1 MKVVYFNMDEEKLFD
16 IKVNKLDSI
25 TEEDIVTGRPSA
37 ENDYKKLLDYVN
49 EEIFIFAPL
58 DDGKDF
64 YLKYFNHVNYF
75 NDEDNNF
82 KIGARLSRT
91 IARNDKKGNLLK
103 FVRNIYK
110 TGKKEHGIVKYLN
123 DDGKLIKY
131 LHYHYFMMNERLI
144 VVHDDQSEIKM
155 HRDSLL
161 NDENLGIAIYQ
172 NNHFVEVNENY
183 AKSVA
188 KTREQLLG
196 AAQDL
201 RGVPED
207 VAKKVKENVA
217 AINNQDVANYKT
229 PMVSYDENG
238 DIRYYINAE
247 GSYIVYDNMPAVLF
261 KIKDLTEQE
270 RAKRLNKS
278 NDDSKV
284 RNKSTLR
291 ELLKYSKTFI
301 TYAIYPDKY
310 YVSDNFYDIIEDENR
325 DYIFKEDT
333 LREFV
338 MSEDL
343 KLYDEMI
350 ASLSPNNSEV
360 EFVTSMMTLKFN
372 IKYVKH
378 FFKRIYDSEG
388 HKISYFS
395 AHQDITDEAL
405 YSNSLKKQ
413 IFEQNEVIKNKN
425 IQIKEAHHTIKNNLN
440 ILISLIRM
448 EEHYNKDPSQI
459 VDETKSHL
467 KSISVMHEKL
477 YQSKNLKDLE
487 LKEFLDSIVESLFD
501 IYASDIKYVS
511 KIDNIILNSDQAST
525 LALIINE
532 LINNSVKY
540 AFNKDDE
547 DKVISIK
554 LSRLDKDIEVV
565 YRDSGKGI
573 PDDVNF
579 NNPDTLGLIVIQNL
593 TKQLDGTI
601 SYEYDNGTCIKLLFK
616 EKDVFNR

>member
-25 TEEDIVTGRPSA
+25 TEEDIVTGRSSA

-82 KIGARLSRT
+82 KIGTRLSRT

-110 TGKKEHGIVKYLN
+110 TGKEEQGIVKYLN

-131 LHYHYFMMNERLI
+131 LHYHYFMMNEHLI
-144 VVHDDQSEIKM
+144 VVHDDKSEIRM

-201 RGVPED
+201 RGVPKD
-207 VAKKVKENVA
+207 VAKRVKENVA

-388 HKISYFS
+388 QKISYFS

-511 KIDNIILNSDQAST
+511 KIDNIILNSDQAGT

-540 AFNKDDE
+540 AFNEDDE

-565 YRDSGKGI
+565 YRDSGMGI

-579 NNPDTLGLIVIQNL
+579 HNPDTLGLIVIQNL
-593 TKQLDGTI
+593 TGQLDGTI
-601 SYEYDNGTCIKLLFK
+601 SYEYDNGTCIRLLFR